1 MNTSLVIRM
10 SATILAGALS
20 TSAACAAGGKYPERP
35 VTIVVPFGAGGIAD
49 ALPRIVGQE
58 LGDKWGVPV
67 IIENKVGASGNIGMD
82 YVARAKPDGYTLA
95 LAPAGNL
102 TVNPL
107 LYTKLPFDTAK
118 DFAPVTML
126 ATSPNV
132 LVVNE
137 RVPANTFKELVDYA
151 RQHPDKLNYSSPGP
165 GSGAHLAGE
174 LLNQSAGIVVR
185 HIPYNAMAAAVNDVV
200 AGNVDMMFAGVSTVL
215 PQIQAGKL
223 RALAV
228 AGPARLPQLPD
239 VPTVAESGYPGF
251 DVTSWYGI
259 VAPAEVP
266 AEILDRLQADIAAAV
281 GMEAVRQKFTGL
293 GVEPAG
299 SSRADFARTIQD
311 ESRKWAAIVKKAGI
325 QPIQ

>member
-1 MNTSLVIRM
+1 MNTSLAIRM
-10 SATILAGALS
+10 TGAILAGALS
-20 TSAACAAGGKYPERP
+20 TAPALAADGKYPDQP
-35 VTIVVPFGAGGIAD
+35 VTIIVPFGAGGIAD

-58 LGDKWGVPV
+58 LSKQWGVPV

-95 LAPAGNL
+95 LAPAGNM

-132 LVVNE
+132 LVVNDS
-137 RVPANTFKELVDYA
+137 VPAKSFKELVDYA

-174 LLNQSAGIVVR
+174 LLNQSAGVVIR

-228 AGPARLPQLPD
+228 AGPERLPQLKD

-259 VAPAEVP
+259 VAPAKVP
-266 AEILDRLQADIAAAV
+266 ADILDKLQADIAAAV
-281 GMEAVRQKFTGL
+281 QQKSVREKFAGL
-293 GVEPAG
+293 GVDPAG

-311 ESRKWAAIVKKAGI
+311 ETRKWAAIVKKAGI
-325 QPIQ
+325 EPIQ